1 MHVPAMLSSYIC
13 PIQRASHDV
22 KLTVYFIY
30 QLFNHMEN
38 KHIFIFRTCCFVLA
52 LMLGHQVYAQS
63 KLITGTVTDSHN
75 EPLIGVNVTLK
86 GSSSVGT
93 VTDMDGNYSLSVA
106 SDRPVLL
113 FSYIGYTSQEVVVG
127 QASSIDVMLREDA
140 QTLDQ
145 VIVVGYGVV
154 KKRDVVGS
162 IASVKQTDITALPTS
177 NVLESMQGKIAGL
190 DMTRSSG
197 AFGSSFNFTVRG
209 NRSLTASNAP
219 LILVDGI
226 PYGADLTINPN
237 DVESIEV
244 LKDASTTAIYGS
256 SGANG
261 VILITTKQG
270 KQGKAKVDFNA
281 YFGPSLTTHLPKVNN
296 TEQYVTMRREAMRA
310 VGQWSSPEDDAMI
323 WDAVALER
331 IRNGVNTD
339 WYDLIFGSAITQ
351 DYQVSV
357 SSGTD
362 ATKVAFSLN
371 YMNETGVI
379 KGEELSRYNGR
390 LNFSQ
395 RIMKG
400 MEAGASMFFNY
411 SLQDAV
417 PGNVFHYAQTQEP
430 YSVPY
435 NEDGSLNKYPFT
447 GSGSTAINLLMNQDK
462 DNYRDETRLT
472 RFFGTAYLN
481 YEIVKGLHFRT
492 NLGFDSG
499 NSRNGKFEG
508 VNSTYATSNRELARV
523 EKTEKHSET
532 ITWENTLTYN
542 KDLEKHS
549 FTVSLGHSMSK
560 SRYED
565 TYAEGKGLSF
575 EESLFHNL
583 DGTQQD
589 FVIASSLTESALLS
603 YFGRLHYKWLD
614 KYLLTAT
621 LRADGSSVL
630 AKGNQ
635 WGYFPSVGLAW
646 RMKNEHFLTD
656 VDKISDMKLRMSY
669 GMSGNSAVSP
679 YQTTGG
685 LSKTIYTFDDEPAYG
700 YRPYNLANQE
710 LKWEKTRV
718 LNFGLDFGVFNNR
731 IYATADAYKTWT
743 SDLLLPMIL
752 PGHTGFTQVISN
764 VGKTETRGLDISV
777 NTVNFDTPSFK
788 WTSDLTFSTNK
799 EKITALNTHQDDVA
813 SGWFIGHATQVF
825 YDYEKI
831 GIWQISEAEEAAK
844 YGQEPGDIK
853 VRDIDK
859 SGSIDATEDRRVLGQ
874 QTPKWTAGLNNRF
887 EYKGWEFSFF
897 LYARVGHLIRSDAAL
912 NYHPSGW
919 SNSSVVDY
927 WTPENPTNA
936 YPRPHFNK
944 NESML
949 YFNTLG
955 YRKGDF
961 LKIKDITFGYT
972 FPKQM
977 IGKTGLSKLRLYT
990 TMKNFFTF
998 SGFSDYDPERGGANS
1013 YPMTKQIVFGV
1024 NASF

>member
-1 MHVPAMLSSYIC
+1 ML
-13 PIQRASHDV
+13 
-22 KLTVYFIY
+22 
-30 QLFNHMEN
+30 
-38 KHIFIFRTCCFVLA
+38 RTCCFVFA
-52 LMLGHQVYAQS
+52 LMLLHQAYGQNKV
-63 KLITGTVTDSHN
+63 ITGTVTDSQN
-75 EPLIGVNVTLK
+75 EPLIGVNVTVK
-86 GSSSVGT
+86 GSSAGT
-93 VTDMDGNYSLSVA
+93 VTDLDGHYSLSVV
-106 SDRPVLL
+106 SDQSILV
-113 FSYIGYTSQEVVVG
+113 FSYIGYTSQEIAVG
-127 QASSIDVMLREDA
+127 ARSSIHVTLREDA
-140 QTLDQ
+140 QALDQ
-145 VIVVGYGVV
+145 VVVVGYGVV

-162 IASVKQTDITALPTS
+162 IASVKQADITALPTS

-197 AFGSSFNFTVRG
+197 ALGSGLNFTVRG

-261 VILITTKQG
+261 VIMITTKKG
-270 KQGKAKVDFNA
+270 KEGKPQVDFNA
-281 YFGPSLTTHLPKVNN
+281 FVGPSLATNLPKVNN
-296 TEQYVTMRREAMRA
+296 TDQYVAMRREAMRA
-310 VGQWSSPEDDAMI
+310 VGQWSSPEDDSSI

-339 WYDLIFGSAITQ
+339 WYDLILGSAITQ

-371 YMNETGVI
+371 YMNETGVL

-390 LNFSQ
+390 MNISQ
-395 RIMKG
+395 RIIKG

-417 PGNVFHYAQTQEP
+417 PSNVFHYAQTQDP
-430 YSVPY
+430 YGVPY
-435 NEDGSLNKYPFT
+435 NEDGSINKYPFT
-447 GSGSTAINLLMNQDK
+447 GSGSTAVNMLMNQDK
-462 DNYRDETRLT
+462 DNFRDETKST

-481 YEIVKGLHFRT
+481 YEIIKGLHFRT
-492 NLGFDSG
+492 NMGFDAS
-499 NSRNGKFEG
+499 NSRNGRFEG
-508 VNSTYATSNRELARV
+508 VNSTYATSNKDLARV
-523 EKTEKHSET
+523 AKTEKRSET

-542 KDLEKHS
+542 KDLRDHS
-549 FTVSLGHSMSK
+549 FTVLLGHSMSK
-560 SRYED
+560 NTYED

-603 YFGRLHYKWLD
+603 YFGRFNYKWLD

-646 RMKNEHFLTD
+646 RMKNENFLTD
-656 VDKISDMKLRMSY
+656 VEAVSDMKLRASY
-669 GMSGNSAVSP
+669 GVSGNSAVSP

-685 LSKTIYTFDDEPAYG
+685 LSKTIYTFDDVPAYG
-700 YRPYNLANQE
+700 YRPYNLANQQ
-710 LKWEKTRV
+710 LKWEKTKV
-718 LNFGLDFGVFNNR
+718 LNFGLDFGVLNNR
-731 IYATADAYKTWT
+731 IYATIDAYKTWT

-777 NTVNFDTPSFK
+777 NTVNFDTSSFR

-799 EKITALNTHQDDVA
+799 EKITALNTNQDDVA
-813 SGWFIGHATQVF
+813 SGWFIGHATKVF

-831 GIWQISEAEEAAK
+831 GIWQLDEAQEAAK

-853 VRDIDK
+853 VRDTGNK
-859 SGSIDATEDRRVLGQ
+859 GSIDATEDRKVLGQ

-949 YFNTLG
+949 YFSTLG

-961 LKIKDITFGYT
+961 LKIKDITLGYT
-972 FPKQM
+972 FPKQ
-977 IGKTGLSKLRLYT
+977 ISGKAGLSKLRVYT

-1013 YPMTKQIVFGV
+1013 YPMTKQLVFGI